1 MKVGAGSIP
10 VSGSLMKPI
19 IDNMQLFTLDRV
31 PTIRLNREVNLA
43 AGLDHH
49 RSTKKKRKTS
59 TRKRKA
65 VTLTVESQMILAG
78 MDETTRKFLEKAMK
92 G

>member
-1 MKVGAGSIP
+1 MP
-10 VSGSLMKPI
+10 
-19 IDNMQLFTLDRV
+19 LFTLDRV
-31 PTIRLNREVNLA
+31 PTIRLNREASLA
-43 AGLDHH
+43 AGLGYHV
-49 RSTKKKRKTS
+49 KKKRKPS

-65 VTLTVESQMILAG
+65 ITLTAKSQMILAG

>member
-1 MKVGAGSIP
+1 
-10 VSGSLMKPI
+10 MKPI
-19 IDNMQLFTLDRV
+19 IDNMQLFTLDQV
-31 PTIRLNREVNLA
+31 ETIRLNRVANLA
-43 AGLDHH
+43 AGLDF
-49 RSTKKKRKTS
+49 RNPTRKKRKTS

-65 VTLTVESQMILAG
+65 ITLTAENQMILAG